1 MKHKVLQ
8 VLFNGKVNME
18 LKKFKRRM
26 LECEPEEIWNS
37 SYEINT
43 KIEIYELLIEM
54 APVMLDEQLQV
65 LISFSEV
72 LDYLYEMWMK
82 ESDSRL
88 EELQN
93 CIEKYL
99 PGIMPLSE
107 RRKIGE
113 IVL

>member
-8 VLFNGKVNME
+8 ALFNGKVNME
-18 LKKFKRRM
+18 LKKFKRRI

-88 EELQN
+88 EELQM

-99 PGIMPLSE
+99 PGISPLLQ
-107 RRKIGE
+107 RRREEE
-113 IVL
+113 IAL

>member
-1 MKHKVLQ
+1 M
-8 VLFNGKVNME
+8 
-18 LKKFKRRM
+18 
-26 LECEPEEIWNS
+26 
-37 SYEINT
+37 
-43 KIEIYELLIEM
+43 
-54 APVMLDEQLQV
+54 

-82 ESDSRL
+82 ESDSWL